1 MFPLLPALLLLILQG
16 PSSIEKMAL
25 EGRLPAAL
33 EAISRQMESDHRA
46 VGSSKVDE
54 AVLASFLAFS
64 GNPSASHALYT
75 LLCAGEP
82 SSEPKKALVADVE
95 GEISLPVLDVGDSD
109 PLPAG
114 YAGSRRSRDGP
125 F

>member
-1 MFPLLPALLLLILQG
+1 LFPLLPALLLLILQG

-25 EGRLPAAL
+25 EGRLPAVL
-33 EAISRQMESDHRA
+33 EAMSRQMESDHHS

-75 LLCAGEP
+75 LLCIGEP
-82 SSEPKKALVADVE
+82 SAEPKKVVVAETQANLSPSVF
-95 GEISLPVLDVGDSD
+95 DVGDSTQ
-109 PLPAG
+109 LPAG
-114 YAGSRRSRDGP
+114 HAGSQRSRDGP